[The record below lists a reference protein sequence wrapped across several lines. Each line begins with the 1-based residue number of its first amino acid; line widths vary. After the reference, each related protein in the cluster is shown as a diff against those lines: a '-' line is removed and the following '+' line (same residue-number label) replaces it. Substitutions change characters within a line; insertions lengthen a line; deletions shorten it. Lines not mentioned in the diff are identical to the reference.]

1 MRNKK
6 ADTLEFL
13 NSNKISL
20 VFLGTLVMFF
30 TFGCKKDKTEERAE
44 KPIKVEVAYPEE
56 KTVVLSDNYPGN
68 LVALRQVD
76 IMARVD
82 GIIKKIHVPSGAK
95 VNEGQL
101 LYSIEDSKYRDAVN
115 QAKANLTT
123 AESSHAYYSRQV
135 EALKKAFQDQA
146 VSEMELLQGI
156 SNLEQAAAQID
167 NYKAALS
174 NAQTML
180 GYCEIKAPCDGTISL
195 QEFDEGAYINGETT
209 PVKINTIYNDEIL
222 HAYISIPEKSYL
234 QLTENISKENLT
246 LDSVRITF
254 SEPLSHE
261 YFSKINYQAPE
272 INPSTGTVTL
282 RFNLHNSYGELK
294 PGMYVNVDLPYEVSR
309 NALIIN
315 NASIGSDQQGKYIY
329 LVNESD
335 KVVYTP
341 IEVGQLYEDTLRII
355 NKGIDPKSRYIVDA
369 LLKVRNGS
377 RVDPYIKS
385 GNK

>member
-1 MRNKK
+1 M
-6 ADTLEFL
+6 EFFR
-13 NSNKISL
+13 SNKIETTLKLLGIFVL
-20 VFLGTLVMFF
+20 VFMI
-30 TFGCKKDKTEERAE
+30 GCRKAKIEDKPD
-44 KPIKVEVAYPEE
+44 KPVKVEVAFPLE
-56 KTVVLSDNYPGN
+56 KEVVLTESYPGN

-82 GIIKKIHVPSGAK
+82 GIIKKIHVQSGSK
-95 VNEGQL
+95 VKEGQL

-115 QAKANLTT
+115 QAKANLIT
-123 AESSHAYYSRQV
+123 AESSHAYYTRQV

-156 SNLEQAAAQID
+156 SNLEQATAQID

-180 GYCEIKAPCDGTISL
+180 GYCEIRAPFDGTISL
-195 QEFDEGAYINGETT
+195 QEFDEGAYVNGETT
-209 PVKINTIYNDEIL
+209 PVRINTIYNDDIL
-222 HAYISIPEKSYL
+222 HAYISIPEKRYM
-234 QLTENISKENLT
+234 QLTENIKKENFS

-254 SEPLSHE
+254 SEPLSHD

-282 RFNLHNSYGELK
+282 RFNLDNSYGELK
-294 PGMYVNVDLPYEVSR
+294 PGMYVNVDLPYGFSR

-315 NASIGSDQQGKYIY
+315 DASIGTDQQGKYVY
-329 LVNESD
+329 LVNDSNR
-335 KVVYTP
+335 VVYVP

-355 NKGIDPKSRYIVDA
+355 NKGIDPKSRYVVDA

-377 RVDPYIKS
+377 HVDPYFRK
-385 GNK
+385 

>member
-1 MRNKK
+1 MEVLK
-6 ADTLEFL
+6 
-13 NSNKISL
+13 SNKIEIILLLLGIFVS
-20 VFLGTLVMFF
+20 VFI
-30 TFGCKKDKTEERAE
+30 FGCKKDKTEDKEE
-44 KPIKVEVAYPEE
+44 QPIKVEVACPDE
-56 KTVVLSDNYPGN
+56 KTVVLSENYPGN

-82 GIIKKIHVPSGAK
+82 GIIKKIHIQSGSK
-95 VNEGQL
+95 VKEGQL

-115 QAKANLTT
+115 QAKASLTT
-123 AESSHAYYSRQV
+123 AESSQAYYARQV

-156 SNLEQAAAQID
+156 SNLEQATAQID

-174 NAQTML
+174 NALTML
-180 GYCEIKAPCDGTISL
+180 SYCEIRAPFDGTISL
-195 QEFDEGAYINGETT
+195 QQFDEGAYVNGETT
-209 PVKINTIYNDEIL
+209 PVRINTIYNDDIL
-222 HAYISIPEKSYL
+222 HAYISIPEKRYL
-234 QLTENISKENLT
+234 QLTENLSKENLN

-254 SEPLSHE
+254 TQPLSHD

-282 RFNLHNSYGELK
+282 RFNLDNSFGELK
-294 PGMYVNVDLPYEVSR
+294 PGMYVNVELPYGVSR

-315 NASIGSDQQGKYIY
+315 DASIGTDQQGKYIY
-329 LVNESD
+329 LVNDSNR
-335 KVVYTP
+335 VVYAP

-355 NKGIDPKSRYIVDA
+355 NKGIDPKSRYVVDA

-377 RVDPYIKS
+377 HVDPYFRK
-385 GNK
+385 